1 MKFSLNFIIREDRPN
16 SLGLCPIYLRYT
28 CQRKFTNIPLHETIL
43 PIQWNKEGNTPKSNH
58 NDYFNLINKMNDLY
72 SKCVK
77 IIGDYH
83 EKNKQYPR
91 TDILKDILENKNKQ
105 EIIEENK
112 MSIYNLFQD
121 YIQYG
126 KRNNLKKSTTDIYTF
141 TLNKWM
147 EFDSKNKFTLNDM
160 NLKTLDEFRLF
171 LNDKGLLENSV
182 GKYVKT
188 MKSFLNY
195 CSNNLELQVPS
206 SYKKVKV
213 ANDISNEI
221 VYLTKEELEVL
232 KRECFFSGFMDESKF
247 KLNEQEKLIG
257 QIMIFL
263 CSTGLSY
270 VDFSNITINH
280 IDIEEETI
288 EGKMERF
295 LTLKISRQKLNTIIP
310 CRIPIIDV
318 TVDLLLDKLGIDRQ
332 LYEHDGIP
340 LPIESK
346 IKIVDVWL
354 KKIKKTGRSPYFP
367 KLFPNVSLQHF
378 NREIKSIMKK
388 IEIDSDVCIRKKQNN
403 QVTEIFTPK
412 YNVISSHT
420 GRRTYVTLSL
430 EAGIQYHLLM
440 ETTGHRKTQTL
451 ARYNK
456 TSDKSLF
463 REFRDKITNRKN

>member
-91 TDILKDILENKNKQ
+91 TDILKDILENKIKQ
-105 EIIEENK
+105 EIIEEDNL
-112 MSIYNLFQD
+112 SIYNLFQD
-121 YIQYG
+121 YIKYG
-126 KRNNLKKSTTDIYTF
+126 KRNNLKKSTTDIYIF

-147 EFDSKNKFTLNDM
+147 EFDPKTKFTLNDM

-171 LNDKGLLENSV
+171 LNDSGLVENSV
-182 GKYVKT
+182 GKYIKT

-195 CSNNLELQVPS
+195 CVDNLELQVPS
-206 SYKKVKV
+206 SFKKVKV
-213 ANDISNEI
+213 ANEINNEI

-232 KRECFFSGFMDESKF
+232 KRECFFSGFMDESRF
-247 KLNEQEKLIG
+247 KLNDHEKLIG

-354 KKIKKTGRSPYFP
+354 KKIKKSKRSPYFP
-367 KLFPNVSLQHF
+367 KLFPNISLQHF
-378 NREIKSIMKK
+378 NREIKSVMKK
-388 IEIDSDVCIRKKQNN
+388 IEIDSDVCVRKKQNN
-403 QVTEIFTPK
+403 QVTETFTPK
-412 YNVISSHT
+412 YNLISSHT

-463 REFRDKITNRKN
+463 REFRDKISNRKN